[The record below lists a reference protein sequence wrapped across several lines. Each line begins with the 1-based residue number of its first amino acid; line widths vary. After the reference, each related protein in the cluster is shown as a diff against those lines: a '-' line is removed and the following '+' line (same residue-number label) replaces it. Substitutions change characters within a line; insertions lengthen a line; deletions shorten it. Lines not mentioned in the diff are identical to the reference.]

1 MLVNATN
8 PCHYY
13 YVCQVSKSPPM
24 RLLVSVLAF
33 LLCCT
38 ACNERTPASRAATPD
53 EERQHPDDFLKVNF
67 EVRRNLINKKVVEGE
82 VVNTGKN
89 LTYRSITLKIDCIN
103 KDGDHNPVNY
113 TITEIVA
120 PGGRASFRFKP
131 DGSPDQIKVS
141 VASASTE

>member
-1 MLVNATN
+1 MRFLIPLIAVMLS
-8 PCHYY
+8 C
-13 YVCQVSKSPPM
+13 VS
-24 RLLVSVLAF
+24 
-33 LLCCT
+33 
-38 ACNERTPASRAATPD
+38 CNQHTPASRAATPD

-113 TITEIVA
+113 TITDVVA

-141 VASASTE
+141 VASAATE